1 MQRLAELRFARS
13 KHKLV
18 CMPRRGF
25 QFAALLASLVQS
37 AVVMPLRT
45 GEVARKLTEQDLAA
59 LEMVLPAGEKP
70 WLLNGDRPQYG
81 AGQYIEAFLP
91 PTVSTL
97 ALRRGIVISV
107 ERRNA
112 RNIFERPEPSDA
124 WVVKRSEWYA
134 QVAITGRSFDQIQGD
149 QDINRPFRVIGRF
162 DDSELAGAV
171 QSLRSDPG
179 AHGVANPVHGSRN
192 PQFSDGHAS
201 QNRFRRSNRSVA
213 ARRSGLARDSSWVVG
228 VLGGGNAAD

>member
-1 MQRLAELRFARS
+1 MLRIA
-13 KHKLV
+13 
-18 CMPRRGF
+18 F
-25 QFAALLASLVQS
+25 QFVGLLASLVQS
-37 AVVMPLRT
+37 AATMPLRT
-45 GEVARKLTEQDLAA
+45 GEVARQLTEQDLAA

-97 ALRRGIVISV
+97 ALRRGIGISV

-162 DDSELAGAV
+162 DDSELVGAV
-171 QSLRSDPG
+171 QSLRSDPVPMAWPILSMVRETDDSVKVMLRRTAFDG
-179 AHGVANPVHGSRN
+179 QIVVLRQAGQDWIVTPVGWW
-192 PQFSDGHAS
+192 AY
-201 QNRFRRSNRSVA
+201 
-213 ARRSGLARDSSWVVG
+213 
-228 VLGGGNAAD
+228 

>member
-162 DDSELAGAV
+162 DDSELVQAV
-171 QSLRSDPG
+171 QSLRSDPAPMAWPIG
-179 AHGVANPVHGSRN
+179 SIERQTYDSMKVMLRKTASEGQIVILRQAGQNWIVMPVGWW
-192 PQFSDGHAS
+192 AY
-201 QNRFRRSNRSVA
+201 
-213 ARRSGLARDSSWVVG
+213 
-228 VLGGGNAAD
+228 

>member
-1 MQRLAELRFARS
+1 MHRLAELRFARS

-97 ALRRGIVISV
+97 ALSRGIVISV

-162 DDSELAGAV
+162 GDSELAGAV
-171 QSLRSDPG
+171 QSLRSDP
-179 AHGVANPVHGSRN
+179 APIAWPILSMVRETHNSVTVMLRRTA
-192 PQFSDGHAS
+192 FDG
-201 QNRFRRSNRSVA
+201 QI
-213 ARRSGLARDSSWVVG
+213 VVLRQDG
-228 VLGGGNAAD
+228 QDWLVTPAGWWGY

>member
-25 QFAALLASLVQS
+25 QFVALLASLVQS

-97 ALRRGIVISV
+97 ALRRGIGISV

-149 QDINRPFRVIGRF
+149 QDINQDINRPFRVIGRF

-171 QSLRSDPG
+171 QSLRSDP
-179 AHGVANPVHGSRN
+179 APMAWPNPVHGSRTHN
-192 PQFSDGHAS
+192 SVTVML
-201 QNRFRRSNRSVA
+201 RRTLSTVKS
-213 ARRSGLARDSSWVVG
+213 
-228 VLGGGNAAD
+228 